1 MTKPVIFRLGA
12 FSRQTSQGLTRTLVI
27 TLLVTLLLALFSLS
41 CGEVWIRP
49 DRVAMLL
56 VSQSETPEGFIV
68 NQLRLPRMVLALLV
82 GGGLSLAGLL
92 LQNMVRNPLASP
104 DLMGIS
110 AGASAAAVLWLALFG
125 ATYLPFAAMA
135 GGAAAVAL
143 VFMLAWRQGLTP
155 LRLVL
160 TGVGVSALAGALTT
174 LVLVFSPLTTT
185 LSAWVWLSGSVYG
198 AGWEKVRL
206 LAAVYVITL
215 PLLAWRAR
223 HVVTLQLTDAT
234 ATGLGARVQYNR
246 ILTLLICA
254 ILAGA
259 AIAAGGAMAFVGLVA
274 PHISRLLVRSGF
286 VGQAWVATLTGGS
299 IVMLADVA
307 ARVLF
312 QPVDLPAGI
321 FVAAFGAPFFLW
333 LLLRQRA

>member
-1 MTKPVIFRLGA
+1 MNKPVIFRTGA
-12 FSRQTSQGLTRTLVI
+12 FSRQCAPRLPLTISITLV
-27 TLLVTLLLALFSLS
+27 VALLLALFSLS
-41 CGEVWIRP
+41 CGEVWIP
-49 DRVAMLL
+49 PWRVATLL
-56 VSQSETPEGFIV
+56 VSQSDTPEGFIV

-82 GGGLSLAGLL
+82 GGGLGLAGLL

-110 AGASAAAVLWLALFG
+110 AGASAAAVLCLALFG
-125 ATYLPFAAMA
+125 AAYVPFAAMA

-206 LAAVYVITL
+206 LGVVYLFTL
-215 PLLAWRAR
+215 SLLAWRAR
-223 HVVTLQLTDAT
+223 HIVTLQLTDGT
-234 ATGLGARVQYNR
+234 AAGLGERVQYNR
-246 ILTLLICA
+246 ILTLLTCA

-274 PHISRLLVRSGF
+274 PHIARLQVRSGF
-286 VGQAWVATLTGGS
+286 VGQAWITALTGGT

>member
-1 MTKPVIFRLGA
+1 MTKAVIFRAGA
-12 FSRQTSQGLTRTLVI
+12 LSRQSAPNLPLTVALA
-27 TLLVTLLLALFSLS
+27 LLVTLLLALFSLS
-41 CGEVWIRP
+41 CGEIWISP
-49 DRVAMLL
+49 GRVAMLL
-56 VSQSETPEGFIV
+56 VSQRDTPEGFIV

-82 GGGLSLAGLL
+82 GGGLSLSGLL

-125 ATYLPFAAMA
+125 ATYVPFAAMA

-198 AGWEKVRL
+198 AGWESVRML
-206 LAAVYVITL
+206 GTVYLFTL

-223 HVVTLQLTDAT
+223 HVVTLQLTDGT
-234 ATGLGARVQYNR
+234 ATGLGARVQHNR
-246 ILTLLICA
+246 ILILLVCTV
-254 ILAGA
+254 LAGA

-274 PHISRLLVRSGF
+274 PHIARLLVRSGF
-286 VGQAWVATLTGGS
+286 VGQAWIAALTGGS

-312 QPVDLPAGI
+312 RPVDLPAGI

-333 LLLRQRA
+333 LLLRQRT